1 VAKKKKQ
8 DEEILKE
15 ESAVE
20 GIPAPTAEEK
30 LQADLDKKNDQLLRL
45 AAEYDNFRKRS
56 KKEREE
62 LYTAVRSDIVGEF
75 LGVAENL
82 ERAAAAQA
90 DAADYKKGVEMIAKQ
105 FWDVLTRL
113 NVQSFGEQGEPFDP
127 KLHDAVMHTKDENLP
142 ENSIA
147 QVFAKGF
154 KIGETVIRPAT
165 VQAAN

>member
-8 DEEILKE
+8 DEEIRE
-15 ESAVE
+15 AEAAVE
-20 GIPAPTAEEK
+20 APSAEET
-30 LQADLDKKNDQLLRL
+30 LQAALDEKNDQLLRL

-62 LYTAVRSDIVGEF
+62 LYTAIRSDIVREF

-82 ERAAAAQA
+82 ERAAVADA

-105 FWDVLTRL
+105 FWDILIKL
-113 NVQSFGEQGEPFDP
+113 NVQSFGEAGEPFDP
-127 KLHDAVMHTKDENLP
+127 KLHDAVMHTDDENLP

-147 QVFAKGF
+147 QVFSKGF

-165 VQAAN
+165 VQVAN